1 MVYRSA
7 STATSARRRRPRAR
21 TSSESSGG
29 PSTGSSVRLRG
40 RRCSRRRRD
49 TDCPRPCN
57 QVRAAPWW
65 PTCSKL
71 STKRGACSPRR
82 HPCWPS
88 MGNSGHSPG
97 QPCSSCSATATSAM
111 TGSSACIPGR
121 SAWTASGAA
130 CGATSRLNQSR
141 RRGTAG
147 AARQDR
153 RTPAPTSATTRSA
166 GPTAG
171 RLFASPALAAAL
183 WASRATV
190 RGRRSGGRTA
200 ESRLAGGGPDQPRI
214 RHRQRPQLG
223 LGGGGVGE
231 ARGAGL
237 VGAAALTW
245 AVSAGGW
252 RPTSED
258 QDVEALTQVTE
269 QSLLWQRLV
278 EEKGPAQLRSTSA
291 ALRREVE
298 ANPSVRPLDPQGR
311 PQEPVRLLLLEDA
324 SPLFVGQ

>member
-1 MVYRSA
+1 M
-7 STATSARRRRPRAR
+7 
-21 TSSESSGG
+21 GQ
-29 PSTGSSVRLRG
+29 
-40 RRCSRRRRD
+40 RRD
-49 TDCPRPCN
+49 LIS
-57 QVRAAPWW
+57 RAAAVQ
-65 PTCSKL
+65 
-71 STKRGACSPRR
+71 R
-82 HPCWPS
+82 
-88 MGNSGHSPG
+88 
-97 QPCSSCSATATSAM
+97 
-111 TGSSACIPGR
+111 
-121 SAWTASGAA
+121 
-130 CGATSRLNQSR
+130 
-141 RRGTAG
+141 G

-171 RLFASPALAAAL
+171 RRFASPALAAAL

-223 LGGGGVGE
+223 LGAGGVGE

-269 QSLLWQRLV
+269 QSVLWQRLV
-278 EEKGPAQLRSTSA
+278 EAKGPAQLRSTSA
-291 ALRREVE
+291 ALRRVVE

-311 PQEPVRLLLLEDA
+311 PQELVRLLLLEDA

>member
-1 MVYRSA
+1 V
-7 STATSARRRRPRAR
+7 
-21 TSSESSGG
+21 GQ
-29 PSTGSSVRLRG
+29 
-40 RRCSRRRRD
+40 RRD
-49 TDCPRPCN
+49 LIS
-57 QVRAAPWW
+57 RAAAVQ
-65 PTCSKL
+65 
-71 STKRGACSPRR
+71 R
-82 HPCWPS
+82 
-88 MGNSGHSPG
+88 
-97 QPCSSCSATATSAM
+97 
-111 TGSSACIPGR
+111 
-121 SAWTASGAA
+121 
-130 CGATSRLNQSR
+130 
-141 RRGTAG
+141 G

-153 RTPAPTSATTRSA
+153 RTPAPHLSHNAQRRADGRTAFRQPGARGRAVGVA
-166 GPTAG
+166 GY
-171 RLFASPALAAAL
+171 
-183 WASRATV
+183 V

-223 LGGGGVGE
+223 LGAGGVGE

-269 QSLLWQRLV
+269 QSVLWQRLV
-278 EEKGPAQLRSTSA
+278 EAKGPAQLRSTSA
-291 ALRREVE
+291 ALRRVVE

-311 PQEPVRLLLLEDA
+311 PQELVRLLLLEDA